1 MNIEIRKATKNDIK
15 ELTSLF
21 DEFDKYNA
29 QKTNTK
35 FIKDPKNSEYSEYDL
50 VHSKRE
56 IYLAFIDGKPV
67 GYLTFYFLE
76 ISNEVY
82 IEDLFL
88 IEKARNLGLGKK
100 FMEIPFNLAKEL
112 KANVKLE
119 VYKWNGDA
127 IKFYENIGFEE
138 DSIVFIKKF
147 E

>member
-1 MNIEIRKATKNDIK
+1 MNIEIRKATKSDIK

-21 DEFDKYNA
+21 DEFDRYNA
-29 QKTNTK
+29 EKNNTK
-35 FIKDPKNSEYSEYDL
+35 YIKDPKNSEYSEYDL

-56 IYLAFIDGKPV
+56 TYLAIIDEKPV

-76 ISNEVY
+76 ISNEVF

-100 FMEIPFNLAKEL
+100 LMEIPFNLAKEL

-119 VYKWNGDA
+119 VYKWNDDA